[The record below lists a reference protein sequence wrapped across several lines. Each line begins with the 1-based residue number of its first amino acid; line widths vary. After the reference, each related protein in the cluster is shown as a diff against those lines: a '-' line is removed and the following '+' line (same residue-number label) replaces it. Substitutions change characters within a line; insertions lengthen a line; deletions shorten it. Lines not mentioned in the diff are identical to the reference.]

1 MRAFRYMAVYNR
13 RGQLDKQGFGTVSIC
28 VSDYYARRYVNTGVK
43 LLPSQWDSRRRI
55 VRPGVAGS
63 REKNEYL
70 RSMVADMEAREWS
83 LRQSGIAP
91 TLETVI
97 RQTTAKRSYLVTE
110 FVRTDYINSRA
121 IKRNTVRKYITL
133 CKHLDAYKKGLHL
146 GGIDYKFVTDFATY
160 LRNCISVNSARQMLS
175 TLRAVVREA
184 IRRDLMDSNP
194 FERIQLQ
201 SQRVEHE
208 SLTVDEVS
216 AIERAGGLSAT
227 GGIVRDMFLLSVYT
241 GLRISDILAL
251 TPHDV
256 RIIDGERWLY
266 RKTIKTGAVVEIPL
280 SRIFGG
286 KGDRILLK
294 YGIGKGIDDRY
305 FKLSP
310 NVTNSIREFCTA
322 AGITKRVTFHTARRT
337 SATLLQ
343 SMGIAT
349 NVVQKILGHSNIS
362 TTQIYAQTTH
372 DQIATAVKTAFAQ

>member
-1 MRAFRYMAVYNR
+1 MVVAPIGYCSDARNRHPPNDGQTLVSRNGVRPDGLHQQPRDQAQHGTQLHYAVQTPRRIQKRASLRGHRLQIRNRLCNVPAKLHIGKFRPSDAKHVTRSCPRGDPARSYGFEPLRTNPVTEPARRTRIADRR
-13 RGQLDKQGFGTVSIC
+13 RGF
-28 VSDYYARRYVNTGVK
+28 
-43 LLPSQWDSRRRI
+43 
-55 VRPGVAGS
+55 
-63 REKNEYL
+63 
-70 RSMVADMEAREWS
+70 
-83 LRQSGIAP
+83 
-91 TLETVI
+91 
-97 RQTTAKRSYLVTE
+97 
-110 FVRTDYINSRA
+110 
-121 IKRNTVRKYITL
+121 RNR
-133 CKHLDAYKKGLHL
+133 
-146 GGIDYKFVTDFATY
+146 
-160 LRNCISVNSARQMLS
+160 
-175 TLRAVVREA
+175 
-184 IRRDLMDSNP
+184 
-194 FERIQLQ
+194 
-201 SQRVEHE
+201 
-208 SLTVDEVS
+208 
-216 AIERAGGLSAT
+216 T
-227 GGIVRDMFLLSVYT
+227 GGRFVCDGRYRADMFLLSVYT
-241 GLRISDILAL
+241 GLRISDVLAL

>member
-1 MRAFRYMAVYNR
+1 
-13 RGQLDKQGFGTVSIC
+13 
-28 VSDYYARRYVNTGVK
+28 
-43 LLPSQWDSRRRI
+43 
-55 VRPGVAGS
+55 
-63 REKNEYL
+63 
-70 RSMVADMEAREWS
+70 
-83 LRQSGIAP
+83 
-91 TLETVI
+91 
-97 RQTTAKRSYLVTE
+97 
-110 FVRTDYINSRA
+110 
-121 IKRNTVRKYITL
+121 
-133 CKHLDAYKKGLHL
+133 
-146 GGIDYKFVTDFATY
+146 
-160 LRNCISVNSARQMLS
+160 MLS

-216 AIERAGGLSAT
+216 AIERAGGLSET

-241 GLRISDILAL
+241 GLRISDVLAL